1 MPEPI
6 APIAPW
12 PLMFHGWKLALL
24 MKNRPTV
31 DMNAS
36 AANFRTVVTT
46 WTWPMFFTPDRL
58 IRAGIHRPTSTSR
71 TVNSLFPPLLMNSCT
86 YSTQPTAMPALPA
99 HELIQY
105 DHALKKPTRLP
116 NATRA

>member
-1 MPEPI
+1 
-6 APIAPW
+6 
-12 PLMFHGWKLALL
+12 MFHGWKFALL

-36 AANFRTVVTT
+36 ATNFSIVVTICT
-46 WTWPMFFTPDRL
+46 EPMFFTPDRL
-58 IRAGIHRPTSTSR
+58 MKAGTHRPTSTNS

-86 YSTQPTAMPALPA
+86 YRTQPTAIPALPA

-105 DHALKKPTRLP
+105 DQALKKPSRLP
-116 NATRA
+116 NATRE